1 MIVNNLD
8 LDIAVAEGMISR
20 AQALQLRDL
29 SVRELA
35 AGESPIDF
43 SQGTRDEPF
52 RLLRGFRDIFIA
64 LGVLIFTI
72 GVSVYATGLI
82 GRVSN
87 IMNNWALM
95 GESSLWA
102 VAVALVLCVFGLILA
117 EIITRQQRLPLSSLV
132 VSITFALWFA
142 LLFGVATAQLTF
154 AIVPRTPHALILANS
169 IVAWAAIAG
178 AIVGVGF
185 FYWRYRLPFALVL
198 LAASLIGLSILL
210 IREVFGAEWFA
221 EYGRILTGLWGV
233 AVFAAAMW
241 FDIKDRLRVTRF
253 TECAFWLHL
262 FAAPLLVQSLLF
274 GEFKDTPDVG
284 YVLGTMAV
292 LSAVALL
299 IDRRALL
306 VSGLGYFAI
315 AISQLVSKSTL
326 LGDQTFAVT
335 AFVLGGAL
343 LILGLGWT
351 GIRRRLL
358 AVLPFEALKKVL
370 PPSAA

>member
-8 LDIAVAEGMISR
+8 LDIAVAEGVISR

-29 SVRELA
+29 TVRDLA
-35 AGESPIDF
+35 GSETPIDF

-52 RLLRGFRDIFIA
+52 RLLRGFRDVFIA
-64 LGVLIFTI
+64 LGVLIFAI
-72 GVSVYATGLI
+72 GLSIFATGLI
-82 GRVSN
+82 GRMGN
-87 IMNNWALM
+87 IMKNWALI

-102 VAVALVLCVFGLILA
+102 VVVALVLCVFGLILA
-117 EIITRQQRLPLSSLV
+117 EIVTRKQRLPLSSLV
-132 VSITFALWFA
+132 VSIVFAFWFA
-142 LLFGVATAQLTF
+142 LLFGVTTAQLTL
-154 AIVPRTPHALILANS
+154 AIAPRTPHALILANS

-178 AIVGVGF
+178 AIIGVGF
-185 FYWRYRLPFALVL
+185 YYWRYRLPFALVL
-198 LAASLIGLSILL
+198 LAASLIGLSVLL
-210 IREVFGAEWFA
+210 IVEVIGPGWF
-221 EYGRILTGLWGV
+221 ENYGRILTGLWGV

-241 FDIKDRLRVTRF
+241 FDIKDRHRVTRF
-253 TECAFWLHL
+253 SECAFWLHL
-262 FAAPLLVQSLLF
+262 FAAPLLIQSLLF

-292 LSAVALL
+292 MSAVALL

-343 LILGLGWT
+343 LTLGLGWT
-351 GIRRRLL
+351 GIRRQLL
-358 AVLPFEALKKVL
+358 SVLPFEALKNVL
-370 PPSAA
+370 PPAAA